1 MILPTRIMHV
11 LLAAST
17 TVAVVA
23 NSAPAHA
30 GTPTTPASNMSVAL
44 QSLME
49 LYPDSTVVSEDTL
62 LIAPGV
68 EITMPAS
75 QPRNK
80 RVLSKAAV
88 KAALAAP
95 NPQRP
100 APAGPPEARTHAST
114 AQQGTA
120 AEPSHY
126 GCAYQYLCL
135 WADQGFV
142 GYSIS
147 FYTCG
152 FRDLGTINYPTGGKW
167 NDKVTGYVNNQTNG
181 TVSTF
186 SNWNGSSFVTLF
198 SSEAIDW
205 NSNIGIG
212 GMSYND
218 IIDGVRV
225 C

>member
-1 MILPTRIMHV
+1 MAKSRRLVRV
-11 LLAAST
+11 LLAASAAAAIS
-17 TVAVVA
+17 VNGV
-23 NSAPAHA
+23 PAHA
-30 GTPTTPASNMSVAL
+30 GGATVASASEVSVAL
-44 QSLME
+44 GSLME
-49 LYPDSTVVSEDTL
+49 LYPGSVVVSEDTL
-62 LIAPGV
+62 RIAPGV

-88 KAALAAP
+88 KAALDAP
-95 NPQRP
+95 ARQRP
-100 APAGPPEARTHAST
+100 APSAPSESWIKTP
-114 AQQGTA
+114 AQRGAT
-120 AEPSHY
+120 AEPPHY
-126 GCAYQYLCL
+126 GCNYQYLCL
-135 WADQGFV
+135 FADQGFL

-152 FRDLGTINYPTGGKW
+152 FRDLATFNYPTGGKW
-167 NDKVTGYVNNQTNG
+167 NDRITGYVNNQTSG

-186 SNWNGSSFVTLF
+186 SNWNGSSFVKLF

-205 NSNIGIG
+205 NSNIGLG
-212 GMSYND
+212 GLSYND